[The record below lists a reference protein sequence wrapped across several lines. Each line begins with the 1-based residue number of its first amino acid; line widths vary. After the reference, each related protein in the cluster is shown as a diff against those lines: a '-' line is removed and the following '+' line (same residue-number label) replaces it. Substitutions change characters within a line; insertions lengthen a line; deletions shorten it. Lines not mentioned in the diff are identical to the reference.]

1 MKNLLKNYEG
11 LILIAIGLGLMI
23 WDYIDNGYNFDYY
36 PNGIIAFS
44 AGIFLIFGKYF
55 YKKSRN
61 KD

>member
-1 MKNLLKNYEG
+1 MKNLLKNYEV
-11 LILIAIGLGLMI
+11 LILVAIGLGLMI
-23 WDYIDNGYNFDYY
+23 WDYIDNGYNFHYY
-36 PNGIIAFS
+36 PNGIIEFS